1 MRAGIPAMLL
11 ATAAG
16 LAVTAGCGSASSSGA
31 ASATAA
37 STTTSTAASTASA
50 TTSTGAGAR
59 SAAAGSAAAGSATPR
74 EAVAGFVQTELAGH
88 WKQLCSYLPP
98 GMRSACIS
106 GSTSISGKPTG
117 KLTVGSAVVSGQRA
131 MVPVTGHICLP
142 GRSDCLGNTNPEAGL
157 PTGSETFTQA
167 YDKAVAAGG
176 GFSPV
181 PCIKVNGRWY
191 VNGSG

>member
-11 ATAAG
+11 ATTAV
-16 LAVTAGCGSASSSGA
+16 LAVTAGCSSASSSGP
-31 ASATAA
+31 
-37 STTTSTAASTASA
+37 
-50 TTSTGAGAR
+50 AR
-59 SAAAGSAAAGSATPR
+59 SAAAGSATPR

-88 WKQLCSYLPP
+88 WTQVCSYLPP
-98 GMRSACIS
+98 GKRSACIS
-106 GSTSISGKPTG
+106 GSTSISGKPAG

-142 GRSDCLGNTNPEAGL
+142 GKSDCLGNTNPEAGL

-167 YDKAVAAGG
+167 YDKAVAPGG
-176 GFSPV
+176 GFSPL